1 MMYDDIGTMGRMS
14 TKQHNLIKSKGIN
27 IIKFNP
33 FKPVFSVVHNNRD
46 HRKIMVVDG
55 KYGMMGGV
63 NIGDEYINIE
73 HPYGYWKDSAILLE
87 GEAVNSLV
95 CIFCENYNAYCEENK
110 RLNVE
115 HYVRLNH
122 KYDIRGY
129 VQPFSDGPSPID
141 NDHIGEIVY
150 TNLIS
155 NAKKYIYIT
164 TPYLIVSY
172 DFLQALCTASKR
184 GVDVRI
190 ITPYIADK
198 KIVNILTKSNYQM
211 LIQNGVKVYEYKPGF
226 IHAKNFIVD
235 DLYAVC
241 GTINLDYRSFVHHYE
256 CGVWMY
262 NTDSILSMRDD
273 FENMINNETILI
285 SEKAARLPLIS
296 KTIKALINLF
306 SPLF

>member
-1 MMYDDIGTMGRMS
+1 
-14 TKQHNLIKSKGIN
+14 
-27 IIKFNP
+27 
-33 FKPVFSVVHNNRD
+33 
-46 HRKIMVVDG
+46 
-55 KYGMMGGV
+55 
-63 NIGDEYINIE
+63 
-73 HPYGYWKDSAILLE
+73 
-87 GEAVNSLV
+87 
-95 CIFCENYNAYCEENK
+95 
-110 RLNVE
+110 
-115 HYVRLNH
+115 
-122 KYDIRGY
+122 
-129 VQPFSDGPSPID
+129 
-141 NDHIGEIVY
+141 
-150 TNLIS
+150 
-155 NAKKYIYIT
+155 
-164 TPYLIVSY
+164 
-172 DFLQALCTASKR
+172 
-184 GVDVRI
+184 
-190 ITPYIADK
+190 
-198 KIVNILTKSNYQM
+198 M